1 MSNYIKIGESDKR
14 NKQVR
19 NFRIGVD
26 GSDDYGPTSVSG
38 FYKGINPPVNGYVIY
53 MEKASQGPS
62 IHVANDNEQ
71 CIFFLKSFGATGDTI
86 NNVLDW
92 AATQDNIYVQ
102 SSLVVDGDL
111 TGGTETVTGYT
122 NTAEI
127 YFDPGNTLSYPGS
140 GTTLTNIGTSGNVT
154 GTLGTLSGVS
164 YEGGIANGV
173 LNFDGGTDTIS
184 FGTNDFGNTITV
196 TAWVYPRLESSIN
209 CLISNCAANTTT
221 DGFKMSWNA
230 WTTTDYNMNFE
241 AGNGSSGNTSAT
253 AINTVVENT
262 WQHLGYVFDKTNR
275 TIKFYRN
282 GSEVAVA
289 SGGTPVANIG
299 TNKSWWIGSI
309 GGSSYQ
315 MDANLG
321 EFRLYKSIKSS
332 SDILDEYNNTK
343 SRYGL

>member
-1 MSNYIKIGESDKR
+1 MSNYIKVGDSNRK

-19 NFRIGVD
+19 NFRVGVQ

-38 FYKGINPPVNGYVIY
+38 YYKGIDPPVNGYVIY

-102 SSLVVDGDL
+102 SSLVVDNEL

-127 YFDPGNTLSYPGS
+127 YFDPGNTSSYPGS
-140 GTTLTNIGTSGNVT
+140 GTSLTNIGTEGNVA
-154 GTLGTLSGVS
+154 GTLGTLSGVV
-164 YEGGIANGV
+164 YESSIAGGV
-173 LNFDGGTDTIS
+173 FNFDGGTDRIS
-184 FGTNDFGNTITV
+184 FNTYNFGDTITV
-196 TAWVYPRLESSIN
+196 TAWVYPRNEPSIN
-209 CLISNCAANTTT
+209 NLVSNAASNTSTN
-221 DGFKMSWNA
+221 GFKMSWNA
-230 WTTTDYNMNFE
+230 WTTTNYNMNFE
-241 AGNGSSGNTSAT
+241 AGNGTSGGTQAT
-253 AINTVVENT
+253 AINTIVEST
-262 WQHLGYVFDKTNR
+262 WQHIGYAFDKVNR

-282 GSEVAVA
+282 GSEVAQ
-289 SGGTPVANIG
+289 SGGGTPVANIG
-299 TNKSWWIGSI
+299 MNQTWWIGAI
-309 GGSSYQ
+309 GGNSYQ

-321 EFRLYKSIKSS
+321 ELRIYKSLRSAS
-332 SDILDEYNNTK
+332 NILDEYENTK